1 MCLFLLRTQ
10 TNMSKIIVGNGGGR
24 GVAATAITVA
34 LILMASPAILT
45 TTEASKAS
53 KSDNNSKDCN
63 PLRFRGAVESGY
75 PTYAGKTVT
84 IETSQNEYSVKLDY
98 LLVEDYF
105 GDVYYKN
112 LKANDPRGPVLL
124 PAGKTIT
131 ITFRTVES
139 VNPGD
144 NLVTLYD
151 HNVSDCQI
159 LLDRAGHVPDE
170 DKMVL
175 KITSIEQSDDN
186 PSIAKVTV
194 QVPDASE
201 VGKHFTKLG
210 VQFPFYPELDEY
222 YIISHRVQV
231 S

>member
-1 MCLFLLRTQ
+1 M
-10 TNMSKIIVGNGGGR
+10 
-24 GVAATAITVA
+24 
-34 LILMASPAILT
+34 
-45 TTEASKAS
+45 
-53 KSDNNSKDCN
+53 
-63 PLRFRGAVESGY
+63 ESSY
-75 PTYAGKTVT
+75 PTYAGKTIP

-124 PAGKTIT
+124 PAGKTII
-131 ITFRTVES
+131 ITLSTAES
-139 VNPGD
+139 LSYAD

-175 KITSIEQSDDN
+175 KIISIEQSDDN

-210 VQFPFYPELDEY
+210 VQFPFYEELYEY
-222 YIISHRVQV
+222 YIIPHRVQV
-231 S
+231 R